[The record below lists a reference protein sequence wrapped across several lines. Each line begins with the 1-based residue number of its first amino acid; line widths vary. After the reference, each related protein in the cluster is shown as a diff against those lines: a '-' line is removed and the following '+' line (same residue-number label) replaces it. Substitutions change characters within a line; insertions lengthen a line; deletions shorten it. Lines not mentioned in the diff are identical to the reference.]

1 MKIKMIEKMKT
12 IFSIL
17 SLAMSIFA
25 FGQNSY
31 TSSPVPPPPSNY
43 SPDVKADVT
52 KIYDKPDK
60 MPEFPGGVAAF
71 ESTIRENIDIA
82 GFESQAGEKTCKS
95 FIAFTV
101 ERDGSMTGI
110 KVTGANEDFNR
121 EVNRA
126 ARGIRKKWNP
136 GKYKGENVR
145 SRVNLPFTMN
155 FE

>member
-1 MKIKMIEKMKT
+1 MKT
-12 IFSIL
+12 TYSIL

-25 FGQNSY
+25 FGQNTY

-43 SPDVKADVT
+43 RSDFKADIT

-71 ESTIRENIDIA
+71 ERMITENTDIA
-82 GFESQAGEKTCKS
+82 GFETETGEKTFKC
-95 FIAFTV
+95 FITLTV
-101 ERDGSMTGI
+101 ERDGSMTAI
-110 KVTGANEDFNR
+110 KTTGSNENFNK
-121 EVNRA
+121 EVYKS

-136 GKYKGENVR
+136 GSYKGENVR

-155 FE
+155 VE

>member
-1 MKIKMIEKMKT
+1 MKT

-43 SPDVKADVT
+43 SPDVKANVT

-60 MPEFPGGVAAF
+60 RPEFPGGVAAF
-71 ESTIRENIDIA
+71 ERMITENTDRA
-82 GFESQAGEKTCKS
+82 SFETEKGEKTFKS
-95 FIAFTV
+95 FITLTV

-110 KVTGANEDFNR
+110 KTTGAHEDFNT
-121 EVNRA
+121 EVYRA
-126 ARGIRKKWNP
+126 ARGIKTKWKP
-136 GKYKGENVR
+136 GKYKGEIVR
-145 SRVNLPFTMN
+145 SRVNIPFTMN
-155 FE
+155 VE